1 MNFRRPHKRNFS
13 KESAPAETVTLRME
27 RMAQGGDALTH
38 LQDGRV
44 CFVSGALTGELAEVV
59 LSQNKKDFAKGFAK
73 KILEP
78 SEFRTEP
85 QCPFYGKCGG
95 CSMEHA
101 TFEFQ
106 LEAYRDRRTVP
117 PFCQN
122 GTPCKLENPFWKALR
137 LPQPGTPCPHRQR
150 LGIP

>member
-73 KILEP
+73 RILEP
-78 SEFRTEP
+78 SEFRPEP
-85 QCPFYGKCGG
+85 Q
-95 CSMEHA
+95 
-101 TFEFQ
+101 
-106 LEAYRDRRTVP
+106 
-117 PFCQN
+117 CQN

>member
-1 MNFRRPHKRNFS
+1 MNFRRSHKRNFS

-95 CSMEHA
+95 CSME
-101 TFEFQ
+101 Q
-106 LEAYRDRRTVP
+106 P
-117 PFCQN
+117 PH
-122 GTPCKLENPFWKALR
+122 
-137 LPQPGTPCPHRQR
+137 LP
-150 LGIP
+150 